1 MNPDFCHQIYSIVAR
16 VAVCQWHWQRGC
28 HSANSNTTLTQLS
41 SLLQQQQHSCNS
53 HATHMQLKCCSSHSN
68 DMPLPQSPQWPPKPS
83 CQVSLCYTP
92 LPWAAVFDIQV
103 ANTEISPA
111 RDLNVDPKWC
121 LLDLCAVAPE
131 ALSMWMRNLNETVW
145 FLFDA
150 FTQGA
155 QPGCF
160 VFVLGVPEI
169 SQVSQ
174 KSAKTIPFAS
184 SAVYKI
190 IGCHR
195 SERNK
200 QKLHFLSL
208 LKASLSRSKT
218 PQQFQFEPVL
228 MLMQLNPSKPTFCLL
243 ICSDLGKI
251 DWSSSLWLAPNGL
264 HDSTEDLLYIE
275 KWIFLIFDCL
285 LGNST
290 KWFRLQWWFAGSDK
304 LSLPLK
310 LIWADFK
317 YSNVWCLHTPSIFMV
332 TNQSKLWKVLRG
344 IYLLFYIKKNQRK
357 IPLFFC
363 LLWKSP

>member
-92 LPWAAVFDIQV
+92 LPWATVFNI
-103 ANTEISPA
+103 ANTDISPA
-111 RDLNVDPKWC
+111 KDLNVDPKWC

-131 ALSMWMRNLNETVW
+131 ALSMWMRNLKETVW

-155 QPGCF
+155 YL
-160 VFVLGVPEI
+160 VVL
-169 SQVSQ
+169 SLYCVSQ
-174 KSAKTIPFAS
+174 ESAKTIPFAS

-195 SERNK
+195 SE
-200 QKLHFLSL
+200 
-208 LKASLSRSKT
+208 KT
-218 PQQFQFEPVL
+218 SSCTSWAFEVI
-228 MLMQLNPSKPTFCLL
+228 TF
-243 ICSDLGKI
+243 KI
-251 DWSSSLWLAPNGL
+251 QDT
-264 HDSTEDLLYIE
+264 STV
-275 KWIFLIFDCL
+275 
-285 LGNST
+285 S
-290 KWFRLQWWFAGSDK
+290 
-304 LSLPLK
+304 
-310 LIWADFK
+310 IWTCPDVNAA
-317 YSNVWCLHTPSIFMV
+317 
-332 TNQSKLWKVLRG
+332 
-344 IYLLFYIKKNQRK
+344 
-357 IPLFFC
+357 
-363 LLWKSP
+363 